1 MLPVAY
7 YLLKVVICSGILYG
21 YYRLALHNKIFHRW
35 NRFYLLAAVVMSLVF
50 PLITINIFHAP
61 AEDDGQVIR
70 LLNVVTTGEAFVH
83 DASGNGT
90 FRLSGEEIVSFTY
103 LIVSLVFLTLLFQTL
118 VRLRNIVKHH
128 YAKNIEGIHFVDTE
142 AKGTPFSFF
151 NYIFWNRNIN
161 IDSETGRKV
170 FLHELAH
177 VKEKHSADRL
187 FMNIVM
193 IFFWS
198 NPFFWL
204 IRREMNM
211 IHEFIADS
219 EAVDNND
226 TAEFA
231 AMILQVAYP
240 QRSFGLT
247 SNFFSSSV
255 KRRLLMLTKMQTP
268 RTSYIS
274 RVLVLPLLAI
284 VFVAFTIRTKQAAAA
299 TEPVIVLEKKLN
311 VVIDAGHGGDDGGA
325 RSREG
330 IFEKDLTLSLAK
342 KIKELNANNNINIIL
357 TRSEDVRQPVKGK
370 VDFARQQNAD
380 AFISIH
386 VAAAPQPSD
395 KGKGFEIY
403 LSQKMDTASLYGK
416 KARLLASIVTEEI
429 GKTYSIAREIKQRKE
444 KGIWVLDAEQIN
456 YPSILLECGY
466 ITDSKDL
473 GFLTDEKNQEKVAG
487 DILKAIER
495 YADALEKNAT
505 SFIEQ
510 AGEKDIIQI
519 EATAI
524 HVSDLLGNWPKTKFP
539 LLIINGKETKQ
550 LPKDGML
557 YASSPNHTL
566 RGTLYP
572 ENNATALKKYG
583 EAARPGA
590 FIIEEIEK
598 KQNTETPQTRNVNI
612 GKDKYSAYVL
622 WNGSADTSVV
632 KMEAQK
638 MEIGKWATG
647 KPIPL
652 VMLNGKETSIDKLEN
667 KVLIHAKSLTY
678 PANHPEAIKRF
689 GKKANNG
696 VMILEAEELKN
707 LPAQKSDTLK
717 IKSIDVTNDGNVIVI
732 YENNKAEK
740 LTRQEAI
747 KRKLINEPDAAPTLG
762 VRLRGISS
770 LTEPVYYIDEKEATK
785 EELDQLKPNDIESIH
800 VLKGLN
806 AMDKYGLKAKHGAV
820 EIHTKNVAEQDPLG
834 ASAVSYQED
843 KIFVKVEKEATFPG
857 GNAAFVKYM
866 NEILNKNMS
875 VLKKENKT
883 GTCIVRFVVNA
894 DGHIS
899 NVEAKTMK
907 GTKFSEVVIDA
918 IKNGPQWNPA
928 MQNGKKVSA
937 YWHQPVTFEL

>member
-83 DASGNGT
+83 DASGNGA

-118 VRLRNIVKHH
+118 VRLRNIVKQH
-128 YAKNIEGIHFVDTE
+128 YSKNIEGIHFVDTE

-177 VKEKHSADRL
+177 VKERHSADRL

-284 VFVAFTIRTKQAAAA
+284 VFVAFTIRTKQAVVI
-299 TEPVIVLEKKLN
+299 EPVIVLEKKLN
-311 VVIDAGHGGDDGGA
+311 VVIDAGHGGTDGGA
-325 RSREG
+325 RSKDG
-330 IFEKDLTLSLAK
+330 LFEKDLTLALAK

-357 TRSEDVRQPVKGK
+357 TRSEDVHQPVKGK
-370 VDFARQQNAD
+370 VDFARTQNAD

-386 VAAAPQPSD
+386 VAASPQPSNE
-395 KGKGFEIY
+395 GKGFEIY
-403 LSQKMDTASLYGK
+403 LSGKMDTASQNGQ

-429 GKTYSIAREIKQRKE
+429 GKTYTIAKEIKQRKE

-456 YPSILLECGY
+456 YPSILVECGY

-473 GFLTDEKNQEKVAG
+473 RFLTNEKNQEKVAG
-487 DILKAIER
+487 DILKAIAR
-495 YADALEKNAT
+495 YADALEKKTT
-505 SFIEQ
+505 SFIDQ
-510 AGEKDIIQI
+510 PDQRDIIQI
-519 EATAI
+519 EAAAI
-524 HVSDLLGNWPKTKFP
+524 HISDLLENWSKSKSP
-539 LLIINGKETKQ
+539 LLIINGKETTQ

-557 YASSPNHTL
+557 HASSSDQML
-566 RGTLYP
+566 RGTVYP
-572 ENNATALKKYG
+572 ENNATALEKYG
-583 EAARPGA
+583 EAARYGA
-590 FIIEEIEK
+590 FVIDEIAK
-598 KQNTETPQTRNVNI
+598 KQIVE
-612 GKDKYSAYVL
+612 
-622 WNGSADTSVV
+622 
-632 KMEAQK
+632 
-638 MEIGKWATG
+638 TG
-647 KPIPL
+647 KTNNAHEEA
-652 VMLNGKETSIDKLEN
+652 VKKFDGKVNKETL
-667 KVLIHAKSLTY
+667 VL
-678 PANHPEAIKRF
+678 
-689 GKKANNG
+689 
-696 VMILEAEELKN
+696 ELKE
-707 LPAQKSDTLK
+707 LPAQKRDTLK

-740 LTRQEAI
+740 LTREEAI
-747 KRKLINEPDAAPTLG
+747 KRKLINEPDGHKSLG
-762 VRLRGISS
+762 IHLKGISQ
-770 LTEPVYYIDEKEATK
+770 LNEPVYYINDKEVTK
-785 EELDQLKPNDIESIH
+785 EEVGQLNPNEIESIS
-800 VLKGLN
+800 VLKGMD
-806 AMDKYGLKAKHGAV
+806 AIDKYGLKAKHGV
-820 EIHTKNVAEQDPLG
+820 IDIRTKNIEGRYLPQISVVA
-834 ASAVSYQED
+834 YD
-843 KIFVKVEKEATFPG
+843 KNAFVKTEEQPSFPG
-857 GNAAFVKYM
+857 GDMAWARYISRAINKDIS
-866 NEILNKNMS
+866 ILKDDNKQ
-875 VLKKENKT
+875 
-883 GTCIVRFVVNA
+883 GTCVVRFIVDT
-894 DGHIS
+894 DGSVS
-899 NVEAKTMK
+899 NVEAMTMK
-907 GTKFSEVVIDA
+907 GTQLA
-918 IKNGPQWNPA
+918 ISAIEAVKNGPKWNPA
-928 MQNGKKVSA
+928 MQNGKKVRA
-937 YWHQPVTFEL
+937 YHSQPVSFTIAGDQNFNKP